1 MSYRALLG
9 VLTVLPFLVLA
20 VLYTAGSLEAA
31 GQGQNSQNSPP
42 DFGET
47 KITLPV
53 TENVAAGDFGDPITA
68 TDDDSDTLTYSILT
82 MPRGPFEINR
92 GTGQLRT
99 TEPLNYEAMSIHQTP
114 SYMLTYYYLYIGVS
128 DGSADDYISV
138 EVKVKDVEED
148 GVVDLLWD
156 QPQVGTPIVA
166 SVSDPDGEVSGV
178 TWQWSKSMNNNS
190 GWTDI
195 SGAKSATYTP
205 VAGDEDNYLRA
216 TASYSDRRGEGKS
229 ANAVSVQETRAIPT
243 SNTAPSFTS
252 TTANENVN
260 ENTPSGTS
268 IGAAFSATD
277 DDDNAIRYFLG
288 GTDGG
293 AFDINP
299 KTGQLKVKDA
309 LNHESKETYSLSVF
323 ARDPTLAGTTSSSPA
338 GTVAVTITVTD
349 VNERPKVS
357 GDFDPEYQENS
368 ESLLV
373 TTLTG
378 LDEDEDGPFHQ
389 NTSVGWLISGYAGS
403 DGDFF
408 DMDDD
413 GDDGNLKFRVPPD
426 FDNPADRNGDNV
438 YDISMTA
445 YTGKY
450 DMTFFNVSV
459 TVTDGHDDGVVE
471 GLSNVNYPEGAT
483 RPVATYTISDTTQ
496 QTISW
501 SVTGT
506 DRNRFTIDSGVL
518 SFESPPDYDSPSDH
532 DKNNKYSITV
542 TAHGPNVTASM
553 NVVVTVT
560 EHNFSPVISGPA
572 TPTFAENDTGTVA
585 TYSATD
591 GDNDP
596 IAWSLAGDD
605 AGDLSIHSSD
615 GTLTFNLSPDF
626 EHPADHDTNN
636 DYDVTVQAYDG
647 TDTVDHPVTV
657 TVTNINEAPSF
668 DAQTATRT
676 VDENTAADQ
685 PIDAPVEAT
694 DIDANDSLTY
704 GLGGGT
710 DDASFGI
717 DTSNGQLKTK
727 AALDH
732 ETKDTYSVT
741 VTARDGGGLTGS
753 ITVTI
758 DVGDVNEAP
767 EFPSTETGARTIPEN
782 TQADQPIGGPVQAN
796 DPDDGDALTYTLSG
810 TDVASF
816 DIDNTTGQ
824 LKTKAALDLESKAS
838 YSVTVAVRDNKN
850 AAGNSDTADDNTVTV
865 TITVTQE
872 NEAPTFAT
880 QTNTREIAENTGARQ
895 NIGTPV
901 TATDED
907 VNDTITYTLE
917 GTDAASF
924 AIIAISGQLQ
934 TKADLNHEA
943 KPSHTVTVTATDG
956 QGASDDITV
965 TISVTDAND
974 APTFNSGLA
983 TTFDIPENTV
993 AGRDIGTALTAT
1005 DQDGDTLTYSLD
1017 ATSAAV
1023 FDIDDSNGQLKTKGP
1038 LDYETKS
1045 TYTLTVSVS
1054 DGEAAD
1060 SITVTV
1066 SVTNLVE
1073 DGTITLSSRQPQ
1085 VGTNFTATLSDPNIA
1100 SPTVTWAWEK
1110 STGKVTW
1117 TVIGTAT
1124 TNVYTPVAE
1133 DIANWLKVTATY
1145 NDGQGS
1151 DKSAQASSELAVRD
1165 TPQSNTGPA
1174 FADDAVTRQVRED
1187 AAIGANV
1194 GLPVTATDTDTG
1206 DNGKLNY
1213 TLGGTDVESFL
1224 VDAATGQI
1232 KTAITLDYDTET
1244 SYTVTVTVT
1253 DPSLEQDDIEVTINV
1268 TEYVAPPRQGGGG
1281 GSGGGGGGGNFNSNF
1296 NFKSEFVKRGPES
1309 RYVPENT
1316 TPGVAIGQPFT
1327 ATDNEDDT
1335 LTYSLG
1341 GEDAAS
1347 FDIDTTTGQ
1356 LKTRSALDH
1365 ETKSSYTVT
1374 VSVHDGMN
1382 AAGGSD
1388 TTADDTVTVNITV
1401 TDVNEPPEFDGL
1413 TATRE
1418 VAENTVAGQ
1427 NIGSP
1432 VAATDQDT
1440 GDILTYSLDTA
1451 SAAVFDIDTNG
1462 QLKTKAPLDYETA
1475 TSYTITVSVRDSKDA
1490 EGTADTTTDNSIT
1503 VTVNVSD
1510 LAEDGTI
1517 TLSSRQPQVGTAFT
1531 ATLTDPNIASPVATW
1546 AWEKSD
1552 DRTTWTT
1559 ISAATTYTYTPLTA
1573 DVGSYLQVT
1582 ATYDDGQGVSKSA
1595 QAVSDFGVRAVP
1607 SETNTGPDFDAE
1619 TADRS
1624 IVEGSAAGRN
1634 IGQPVTAA
1642 DANAADEGK
1651 LTYTLSGTDDG
1662 SFDIVASSGQLL
1674 TKDPLV
1680 HATKSSYTVTVTATD
1695 PFRAS
1700 DTITVTIHVTEYV
1713 PPRQSRS
1720 TGGGGGGSG
1729 SGAPPKPTKPE
1740 PEFDANGPVTIT
1752 VPETT
1757 EAGTAIGDPL
1767 TASDDDDTVL
1777 TYRIIDWRDGSSFD
1791 IDSNTGQLK
1800 TKAPL
1805 DYETRTQYEL
1815 QANVHDD
1822 DGGDDWI
1829 SINIRVTDVAEA
1841 PTVTGDTTI
1850 QVAENSGGNLATYT
1864 ATDPEGLDVTWGL
1877 SGDDAGDFSIANGA
1891 LRFQSTPDH
1900 ENPADSDGDNV
1911 YNVTVEASDGTD
1923 TGSLDV
1929 TVTVTNLVDD
1939 FRLSVSTR
1947 GSDTKGGSGGSGL
1960 GIEMTSMSYPENST
1974 ATVATY
1980 AAVEPSGNTITWS
1993 AASDDGSL
2001 FSVTEGALSFNSS
2014 PDYESPEDSDGNN
2027 SYVVKVQASDG
2038 TETAS
2043 LDITINVT
2051 NVNEAPSVTGETAF
2065 NYPEQSTG
2073 SVASYTASDPEGD
2086 ELTWSLSGDDS
2097 DAFSIAAGALTFA
2110 NKPNYEE
2117 PSDSGA
2123 DNNYVITVQASDGTY
2138 TASLDISVTVT
2149 DIQEVPITNAAT
2161 QAVGKVHPDS
2171 EATITTPDGVASIT
2185 FPEESRENSYMVRVD
2200 SDPNNCPEDDE
2211 EDSADGSFDGTAED
2225 SDDELRICL
2234 TVHIFDNWGNQEED
2248 VTLDQP
2254 ASISFKMDADE
2265 LGSVEEVRQAYEND
2279 GFSIHA
2285 QNSENDEWTRL
2296 EFVLEADDQGVVS
2309 ITVSGVSSLGSFAA
2323 TTNAVVFRQ
2332 LTATPTPAPNLGPS
2346 RPRSSPASMV
2356 APKPANRPAPPASVS
2371 KAQQSASS
2379 SERTPAPSQPA
2390 KQPASLSPTFQEFVS
2405 DPPLWAL
2412 ILMIVGAVMA
2422 LTGGGLIAAPPWI
2435 RRRLSI
2441 IR

>member
-9 VLTVLPFLVLA
+9 ALTVLPFLVLA
-20 VLYTAGSLEAA
+20 ILYTAGSLEAA

-42 DFGET
+42 DFGKT
-47 KITLPV
+47 KITLSV
-53 TENVAAGDFGDPITA
+53 SENADAGDFGDPITA
-68 TDDDSDTLTYSILT
+68 TDADDGDTLRYRIITR
-82 MPRGPFEINR
+82 PRGPFEIASD
-92 GTGQLRT
+92 TGQLRT

-156 QPQVGTPIVA
+156 QPQVSTPITA
-166 SVSDPDGEVSGV
+166 SLSDPDGDVSGV
-178 TWQWSKSMNNNS
+178 TWQWASSTDKSD
-190 GWTDI
+190 WTDI
-195 SGAKSATYTP
+195 TTNGTSATYTP
-205 VAGDEDNYLRA
+205 VAADNDKHLRA
-216 TASYSDRRGEGKS
+216 TASYTDRRGPEKS
-229 ANAVSVQETRAIPT
+229 ANGVSDHQSRAIPQD
-243 SNTAPSFTS
+243 NTAPTIRGDASV
-252 TTANENVN
+252 EIEVN
-260 ENTPSGTS
+260 ENTPAGDHLG
-268 IGAAFSATD
+268 GAFQASDTD
-277 DDDNAIRYFLG
+277 EIRYFLG

-293 AFDINP
+293 AFDIDP
-299 KTGQLKVKDA
+299 KTGQLKVKDP
-309 LNHESKETYSLSVF
+309 LNHESKETYSLSVS
-323 ARDPTLAGTTSSSPA
+323 ARDPTRAGDTSLPT
-338 GTVAVTITVTD
+338 GTVTVTISVTD

-357 GDFDPEYQENS
+357 GDFKPTYQENS
-368 ESLLV
+368 GSLLV

-378 LDEDEDGPFHQ
+378 VDEDDKYGPFHQ
-389 NTSVGWLISGYAGS
+389 NSSVNWLIGGYRGS

-408 DMDDD
+408 YI

-426 FDNPADRNGDNV
+426 FDNPADRNRDNV
-438 YDISMTA
+438 YDVSITA

-459 TVTDGHDDGVVE
+459 TVTDANDDGVVE
-471 GLSNVNYPEGAT
+471 GLSSVNYPEGAT

-501 SVTGT
+501 SVSGT
-506 DRNRFTIDSGVL
+506 DRDQFTIDGGML
-518 SFESPPDYDSPSDH
+518 RFESTPDYDSPSDH
-532 DKNNKYSITV
+532 DRNNKYSITV
-542 TAHGPNVTASM
+542 TAHGTNVTASM

-560 EHNFSPVISGPA
+560 EHNFPPVISGPA

-591 GDNDP
+591 EDEDP
-596 IAWSLAGDD
+596 ITWSLAGVD

-615 GTLTFNLSPDF
+615 GTLTFRSPPDF
-626 EHPADHDTNN
+626 EGPADDDTNN
-636 DYDVTVQAYDG
+636 DYDVTVQAHDG
-647 TDTVDHPVTV
+647 TDAVNYPVTV
-657 TVTNINEAPSF
+657 TVTNVNEAPSF

-685 PIDAPVEAT
+685 PIGAAVVAT
-694 DIDANDSLTY
+694 DVDAGDTLTY
-704 GLGGGT
+704 SL
-710 DDASFGI
+710 DATSAAVFGI
-717 DTSNGQLKTK
+717 DISNGQLKTK

-732 ETKDTYSVT
+732 EDTDSYSVT
-741 VTARDGGGLTGS
+741 VTVRDAAGLTA
-753 ITVTI
+753 TI
-758 DVGDVNEAP
+758 DVTITVNDVNEPP

-782 TQADQPIGGPVQAN
+782 TQADQPMGGPVQAD

-838 YSVTVAVRDNKN
+838 YSVTVAVRDNKD
-850 AAGNSDTADDNTVTV
+850 AAGNSDTADDDTVTV

-924 AIIAISGQLQ
+924 AIIATSGQLQ
-934 TKADLNHEA
+934 TKANLNHEA
-943 KPSHTVTVTATDG
+943 KPSYTVTVTATDG

-974 APTFNSGLA
+974 APTFNSGLTT
-983 TTFDIPENTV
+983 TTFEVDENTV
-993 AGRDIGTALTAT
+993 AGTNIGTALTAT
-1005 DQDGDTLTYSLD
+1005 DQDTNDSLTYSLD
-1017 ATSAAV
+1017 ATSEAV
-1023 FDIDDSNGQLKTKGP
+1023 FDIDDSDGQLKTKGP
-1038 LDYETKS
+1038 LDYETKP

-1085 VGTNFTATLSDPNIA
+1085 VGTAFAATLTDPNIT
-1100 SPTVTWAWEK
+1100 SPVATWAWEK

-1117 TVIGTAT
+1117 TVISTAT
-1124 TNVYTPVAE
+1124 TNVYTPVTE
-1133 DIANWLKVTATY
+1133 DVGSWLKVTATY
-1145 NDGQGS
+1145 NDGPGS

-1174 FADDAVTRQVRED
+1174 FADDAVMRQVRED
-1187 AAIGANV
+1187 AVIGSNV
-1194 GLPVTATDTDTG
+1194 SLPVTATDADA
-1206 DNGKLNY
+1206 DDSDKLTY
-1213 TLGGTDVESFL
+1213 TLSGTDVESFDI
-1224 VDAATGQI
+1224 DAATGQI
-1232 KTAITLDYDTET
+1232 KTAITLDYDTDN
-1244 SYTVTVTVT
+1244 SYTVIVTAT
-1253 DPSLEQDDIEVTINV
+1253 DPSLTSDTITVTIAV
-1268 TEYVAPPRQGGGG
+1268 TRAPRPPSNNGNSGGN
-1281 GSGGGGGGGNFNSNF
+1281 SGGGGGGGSPTQRTNSKPGF
-1296 NFKSEFVKRGPES
+1296 REGPS
-1309 RYVPENT
+1309 T
-1316 TPGVAIGQPFT
+1316 
-1327 ATDNEDDT
+1327 
-1335 LTYSLG
+1335 
-1341 GEDAAS
+1341 
-1347 FDIDTTTGQ
+1347 
-1356 LKTRSALDH
+1356 
-1365 ETKSSYTVT
+1365 
-1374 VSVHDGMN
+1374 
-1382 AAGGSD
+1382 
-1388 TTADDTVTVNITV
+1388 
-1401 TDVNEPPEFDGL
+1401 
-1413 TATRE
+1413 TRE
-1418 VAENTVAGQ
+1418 VAENTTAGRNIGQPVTATDADNDTLTYSLSGTHAASFGIGPSTGQLKTKDALDYEARASYLVTVTASDGVASSTDATITVTITVTDMNEPPAFGPHTVTRAVSENTVAGTS
-1427 NIGSP
+1427 IGD
-1432 VAATDQDT
+1432 AFTATDPDV

-1475 TSYTITVSVRDSKDA
+1475 TGYTITVSVRDSKDA
-1490 EGTADTTTDNSIT
+1490 EGTADTATDNSIT

-1552 DRTTWTT
+1552 DKTTWTT

-1595 QAVSDFGVRAVP
+1595 QALSEFPVRAEP

-1624 IVEGSAAGRN
+1624 IVEGPAAGRN
-1634 IGQPVTAA
+1634 IGQPVTAT

-1651 LTYTLSGTDDG
+1651 LTYTLSGTDGG

-1674 TKDPLV
+1674 TKGPLV

-1695 PFRAS
+1695 PFLAS
-1700 DTITVTIHVTEYV
+1700 ATIAVTINVTEYV

-1729 SGAPPKPTKPE
+1729 SGPPPKPTKPE

-1752 VPETT
+1752 VPENT

-1767 TASDDDDTVL
+1767 TATDDDDTVL

-1829 SINIRVTDVAEA
+1829 SINIRVTGVAEA

-1939 FRLSVSTR
+1939 FRVSVSTR
-1947 GSDTKGGSGGSGL
+1947 GSDTKDGSGGSGL

-1993 AASDDGSL
+1993 AAGDDGSL

-2027 SYVVKVQASDG
+2027 SYLVKVQASDG

-2051 NVNEAPSVTGETAF
+2051 NVNEPPSVTGETAF
-2065 NYPEQSTG
+2065 NYAEQSTG
-2073 SVASYTASDPEGD
+2073 SVAAYTASDPEGD

-2138 TASLDISVTVT
+2138 TASLDMSVTVT

-2171 EATITTPDGVASIT
+2171 EATITTPDGVGSIT

-2200 SDPNNCPEDDE
+2200 SDPNNCAEDDE
-2211 EDSADGSFDGTAED
+2211 EDSTDGSFDGTAED
-2225 SDDELRICL
+2225 SDDELRVCL

-2265 LGSVEEVRQAYEND
+2265 MGGVEEVLQAYEND
-2279 GFSIHA
+2279 GFSIYA
-2285 QNSENDEWTRL
+2285 QNGENDEWTMV

-2332 LTATPTPAPNLGPS
+2332 LTATPTPAPPPSLGPS
-2346 RPRSSPASMV
+2346 QPRSSPASMV

-2390 KQPASLSPTFQEFVS
+2390 KQPASLSPTLQEFVS

>member
-1 MSYRALLG
+1 MRAA
-9 VLTVLPFLVLA
+9 P
-20 VLYTAGSLEAA
+20 AG
-31 GQGQNSQNSPP
+31 
-42 DFGET
+42 
-47 KITLPV
+47 
-53 TENVAAGDFGDPITA
+53 
-68 TDDDSDTLTYSILT
+68 
-82 MPRGPFEINR
+82 
-92 GTGQLRT
+92 
-99 TEPLNYEAMSIHQTP
+99 
-114 SYMLTYYYLYIGVS
+114 
-128 DGSADDYISV
+128 
-138 EVKVKDVEED
+138 
-148 GVVDLLWD
+148 
-156 QPQVGTPIVA
+156 
-166 SVSDPDGEVSGV
+166 
-178 TWQWSKSMNNNS
+178 
-190 GWTDI
+190 
-195 SGAKSATYTP
+195 
-205 VAGDEDNYLRA
+205 
-216 TASYSDRRGEGKS
+216 
-229 ANAVSVQETRAIPT
+229 ANAP
-243 SNTAPSFTS
+243 
-252 TTANENVN
+252 
-260 ENTPSGTS
+260 
-268 IGAAFSATD
+268 
-277 DDDNAIRYFLG
+277 
-288 GTDGG
+288 
-293 AFDINP
+293 
-299 KTGQLKVKDA
+299 
-309 LNHESKETYSLSVF
+309 
-323 ARDPTLAGTTSSSPA
+323 
-338 GTVAVTITVTD
+338 
-349 VNERPKVS
+349 
-357 GDFDPEYQENS
+357 
-368 ESLLV
+368 
-373 TTLTG
+373 
-378 LDEDEDGPFHQ
+378 
-389 NTSVGWLISGYAGS
+389 
-403 DGDFF
+403 
-408 DMDDD
+408 
-413 GDDGNLKFRVPPD
+413 
-426 FDNPADRNGDNV
+426 
-438 YDISMTA
+438 
-445 YTGKY
+445 
-450 DMTFFNVSV
+450 
-459 TVTDGHDDGVVE
+459 
-471 GLSNVNYPEGAT
+471 
-483 RPVATYTISDTTQ
+483 
-496 QTISW
+496 
-501 SVTGT
+501 
-506 DRNRFTIDSGVL
+506 
-518 SFESPPDYDSPSDH
+518 
-532 DKNNKYSITV
+532 
-542 TAHGPNVTASM
+542 
-553 NVVVTVT
+553 
-560 EHNFSPVISGPA
+560 
-572 TPTFAENDTGTVA
+572 PTFA
-585 TYSATD
+585 
-591 GDNDP
+591 
-596 IAWSLAGDD
+596 
-605 AGDLSIHSSD
+605 
-615 GTLTFNLSPDF
+615 
-626 EHPADHDTNN
+626 
-636 DYDVTVQAYDG
+636 QQ
-647 TDTVDHPVTV
+647 TDTRQVREEASQSRANVGSPV
-657 TVTNINEAPSF
+657 
-668 DAQTATRT
+668 
-676 VDENTAADQ
+676 TAADT
-685 PIDAPVEAT
+685 DT
-694 DIDANDSLTY
+694 GDID
-704 GLGGGT
+704 
-710 DDASFGI
+710 
-717 DTSNGQLKTK
+717 K
-727 AALDH
+727 
-732 ETKDTYSVT
+732 
-741 VTARDGGGLTGS
+741 
-753 ITVTI
+753 
-758 DVGDVNEAP
+758 
-767 EFPSTETGARTIPEN
+767 
-782 TQADQPIGGPVQAN
+782 
-796 DPDDGDALTYTLSG
+796 LTYTLSG
-810 TDVASF
+810 
-816 DIDNTTGQ
+816 N
-824 LKTKAALDLESKAS
+824 
-838 YSVTVAVRDNKN
+838 
-850 AAGNSDTADDNTVTV
+850 
-865 TITVTQE
+865 
-872 NEAPTFAT
+872 
-880 QTNTREIAENTGARQ
+880 
-895 NIGTPV
+895 
-901 TATDED
+901 
-907 VNDTITYTLE
+907 
-917 GTDAASF
+917 
-924 AIIAISGQLQ
+924 
-934 TKADLNHEA
+934 
-943 KPSHTVTVTATDG
+943 
-956 QGASDDITV
+956 
-965 TISVTDAND
+965 
-974 APTFNSGLA
+974 
-983 TTFDIPENTV
+983 
-993 AGRDIGTALTAT
+993 
-1005 DQDGDTLTYSLD
+1005 
-1017 ATSAAV
+1017 
-1023 FDIDDSNGQLKTKGP
+1023 
-1038 LDYETKS
+1038 
-1045 TYTLTVSVS
+1045 
-1054 DGEAAD
+1054 
-1060 SITVTV
+1060 
-1066 SVTNLVE
+1066 
-1073 DGTITLSSRQPQ
+1073 
-1085 VGTNFTATLSDPNIA
+1085 
-1100 SPTVTWAWEK
+1100 
-1110 STGKVTW
+1110 
-1117 TVIGTAT
+1117 
-1124 TNVYTPVAE
+1124 
-1133 DIANWLKVTATY
+1133 
-1145 NDGQGS
+1145 
-1151 DKSAQASSELAVRD
+1151 
-1165 TPQSNTGPA
+1165 
-1174 FADDAVTRQVRED
+1174 
-1187 AAIGANV
+1187 
-1194 GLPVTATDTDTG
+1194 
-1206 DNGKLNY
+1206 
-1213 TLGGTDVESFL
+1213 DVESFEI
-1224 VDAATGQI
+1224 DAATGQI
-1232 KTAITLDYDTET
+1232 KTAITLDYDNKN
-1244 SYTVTVTVT
+1244 SYTVIVTAT
-1253 DPSLEQDDIEVTINV
+1253 DPSLESDTITVTINV
-1268 TEYVAPPRQGGGG
+1268 TRAPRPPSNNGNSGGN
-1281 GSGGGGGGGNFNSNF
+1281 SGGGGGGGSPTQRTNSKPGF
-1296 NFKSEFVKRGPES
+1296 REGPS
-1309 RYVPENT
+1309 T
-1316 TPGVAIGQPFT
+1316 
-1327 ATDNEDDT
+1327 
-1335 LTYSLG
+1335 
-1341 GEDAAS
+1341 
-1347 FDIDTTTGQ
+1347 
-1356 LKTRSALDH
+1356 
-1365 ETKSSYTVT
+1365 
-1374 VSVHDGMN
+1374 
-1382 AAGGSD
+1382 
-1388 TTADDTVTVNITV
+1388 
-1401 TDVNEPPEFDGL
+1401 
-1413 TATRE
+1413 TRE
-1418 VAENTVAGQ
+1418 VAENTTAGRNIGQPVTATDADNDPLTYSLSGTHAASFGIDPSTGQLKTKDALDYEARASYLVTVTASDGVASSTDATITVTITVTDMNEPPAFGPHTVTRAVNENTVAGTS
-1427 NIGSP
+1427 IGD
-1432 VAATDQDT
+1432 AFTATDPDVGDT
-1440 GDILTYSLDTA
+1440 LTYSLDTA

-1475 TSYTITVSVRDSKDA
+1475 TGYTITVSVRDSKDA
-1490 EGTADTTTDNSIT
+1490 EGTADTATDNSIT

-1552 DRTTWTT
+1552 DKTTWTT

-1595 QAVSDFGVRAVP
+1595 QALSEFPVRAEP

-1634 IGQPVTAA
+1634 IGQPVTAT

-1651 LTYTLSGTDDG
+1651 LTYTLSGTDGG

-1674 TKDPLV
+1674 TKGPLV

-1700 DTITVTIHVTEYV
+1700 DTITVTINVTEYV
-1713 PPRQSRS
+1713 PPRQPRS
-1720 TGGGGGGSG
+1720 SGGGGGGGG

-1791 IDSNTGQLK
+1791 IDSSTGQLK

-1939 FRLSVSTR
+1939 FRVSVSTR

-1993 AASDDGSL
+1993 AAGDDGSL

-2065 NYPEQSTG
+2065 NYAEQSTG

-2138 TASLDISVTVT
+2138 TASLDMSVTVT

-2265 LGSVEEVRQAYEND
+2265 MGGVEEVLQAYEND

-2285 QNSENDEWTRL
+2285 QNGENDEWTRL

-2332 LTATPTPAPNLGPS
+2332 LTATPTPAPAPSLGPS
-2346 RPRSSPASMV
+2346 QPRSSPASMV
-2356 APKPANRPAPPASVS
+2356 APKAANRPAPPASVS

-2422 LTGGGLIAAPPWI
+2422 LTGGGLISVPPWI